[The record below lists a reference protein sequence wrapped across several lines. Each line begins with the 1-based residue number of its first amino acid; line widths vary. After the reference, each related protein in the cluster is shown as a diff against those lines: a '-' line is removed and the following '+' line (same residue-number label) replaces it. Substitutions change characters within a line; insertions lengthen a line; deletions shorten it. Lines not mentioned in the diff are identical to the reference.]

1 LLTNTS
7 KHNFNNIDAMLRFYQ
22 PVLDGKE
29 AIGSR
34 VSFDIGQT
42 WATAAHG
49 LRGRSRCSWTMPGI
63 SGVIATSV
71 SQRRRR
77 NSACGLRSARAGR
90 ACSVR

>member
-7 KHNFNNIDAMLRFYQ
+7 KHNFNNSDAMLRFYQ

-49 LRGRSRCSWTMPGI
+49 LRGRSRCS
-63 SGVIATSV
+63 
-71 SQRRRR
+71 
-77 NSACGLRSARAGR
+77 
-90 ACSVR
+90 